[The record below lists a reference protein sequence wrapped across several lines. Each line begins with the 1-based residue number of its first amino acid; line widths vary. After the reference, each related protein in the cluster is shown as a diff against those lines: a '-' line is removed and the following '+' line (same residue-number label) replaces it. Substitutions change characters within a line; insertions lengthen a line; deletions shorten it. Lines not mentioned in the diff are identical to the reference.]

1 MNLNIEAPVQSLE
14 QMAQVITLESSFID
28 NAIFRVNEFF
38 PKLSNQLSDTVSGF
52 TGENFGGY
60 DTPKITAFQA
70 QRDFKVISK
79 RVQSHNFLDFQDI
92 LVQVP
97 EGFEGNLID
106 YLRLLDRIHLDVFKE
121 TLEVIGDYNIVLS
134 SFITNKED
142 KTSLRVHT
150 QVYTRADA
158 KRQQVLKDIA
168 GFFKHDSDLSR
179 LPLRK
184 VIARFA
190 DMEQLTDAA
199 VDLTK
204 DNHIKNLEKV
214 KSAVNETVTYLDKIM
229 ANKETSEVS
238 GYAAKQ
244 LAESAMSVARLVE
257 TCSIYAFK
265 TRQAIECTR
274 SLVETIDKVTK

>member
-28 NAIFRVNEFF
+28 NAIFRINEFF

-52 TGENFGGY
+52 TGERFGGY

-214 KSAVNETVTYLDKIM
+214 KAAVNETVIYLDKIM

-257 TCSIYAFK
+257 TCSVYAFK

-274 SLVETIDKVTK
+274 SLVDTIDKVTK

>member
-28 NAIFRVNEFF
+28 NAIFRINEFF
-38 PKLSNQLSDTVSGF
+38 PKLSNQLSDTVSSF

-79 RVQSHNFLDFQDI
+79 RVQSHNFLDFQDV